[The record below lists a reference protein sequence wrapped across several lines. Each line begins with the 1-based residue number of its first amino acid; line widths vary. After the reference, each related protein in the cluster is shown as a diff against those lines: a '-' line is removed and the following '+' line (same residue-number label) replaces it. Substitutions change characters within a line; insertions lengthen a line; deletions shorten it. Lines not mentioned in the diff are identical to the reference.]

1 MAYTTTLG
9 ELLAQRAAAQ
19 QPQVPPALAQLSG
32 LGPILAAPRPTTP
45 QLGLA
50 DLLAGAQGSMT
61 KVMPATAQPTP
72 AMSMDNAAGAA
83 QPTEAGAGLGEA
95 LAPLM
100 QLFQGFT
107 GSDPGQQATPRPA
120 DLATAVGSAAAQDRR
135 ATPETPSPYAL
146 PEGMGGALDWIKGLL
161 GGSEAPAGAATPA
174 QAHPTASVAAAVPV
188 APAQPAPPVAAP
200 AQTTT
205 GAQTQQQ
212 ASAAS
217 KTSQPAQVGD
227 AVSAAVSKAIPDLPE
242 ADAKAIKTVFQQ
254 DDLFKMMVAMG
265 SALDSGKSYGE
276 SVAIGT
282 HAYLGA
288 QQARKV
294 EAAAKAK
301 QAFDAAQQTFENKLE
316 VAKLQKGMD
325 KDAAEA
331 DLARARAEAAK
342 AGIAVT
348 QEQVNLVRA
357 QTQKNLA
364 QAAKAGRDEKAGL
377 TPKDYAK
384 LMLDVQNDMELNGT
398 VPDDATTTDES
409 RVRVNL
415 ALPEELR
422 QYAPVPSSVKEE
434 VKAIAEKPALTPE
447 DKTRLER
454 YRLLYGSVI

>member
-19 QPQVPPALAQLSG
+19 QSQVTPAIAQLAG
-32 LGPILAAPRPTTP
+32 LGPILAAPRSTTP
-45 QLGLA
+45 QLGIA
-50 DLLAGAQGSMT
+50 DLLANAQGAMT
-61 KVMPATAQPTP
+61 NVQPAVAQPTP
-72 AMSMDNAAGAA
+72 AMAMDNAAGAA
-83 QPTEAGAGLGEA
+83 QPTQTGAGLGEA

-100 QLFQGFT
+100 QLFQGFM
-107 GSDPGQQATPRPA
+107 GSDSGQQATPKPA
-120 DLATAVGSAAAQDRR
+120 DLAAAVGSAAAQDRR

-146 PEGMGGALDWIKGLL
+146 PEEMGGALDWIKGLF
-161 GGSEAPAGAATPA
+161 GGSDTPAGAATPA
-174 QAHPTASVAAAVPV
+174 AAKPTAPVVAAAPV
-188 APAQPAPPVAAP
+188 APAQAAATVAAP
-200 AQTTT
+200 AQATT
-205 GAQTQQQ
+205 GTQTQQQ
-212 ASAAS
+212 ASATT
-217 KTSQPAQVGD
+217 KTSQPAQVGE
-227 AVSAAVSKAIPDLPE
+227 AVSAAVSKAVPDLPE

-254 DDLFKMMVAMG
+254 EDLFKMMIAMG

-276 SVAIGT
+276 SA
-282 HAYLGA
+282 ALGA
-288 QQARKV
+288 QAFLGSQQGRKA
-294 EAAAKAK
+294 EAAAQAKAE
-301 QAFDAAQQTFENKLE
+301 FDRAQQTFENKLE

-325 KDAAEA
+325 KEAAEA

-398 VPDDATTTDES
+398 VPEDATTTDES